1 MRYYRFSIETETQTF
16 YTFDFCGHK
25 KTFWTKKGG
34 LEYGTVADMWA
45 LCVGKFGVED
55 EEGGGLLDIIDV
67 EEVEGHSDW
76 TITEEELLA

>member
-25 KTFWTKKGG
+25 KTFWTKEGG
-34 LEYGTVADMWA
+34 LEWGTVADMWA

>member
-25 KTFWTKKGG
+25 KTFWTKEGG